1 MQIEI
6 ESSNTDFRQFI
17 QRINLF
23 TGSTHLESRMN
34 NIKTF
39 VLIGSKWPSLIPI
52 SQKMAYK
59 SIMQISRNKKC
70 INKNA
75 MSN

>member
-6 ESSNTDFRQFI
+6 ETSNTNFRQFI

-23 TGSTHLESRMN
+23 TGLTPLESWMN

-39 VLIGSKWPSLIPI
+39 ALIGSK
-52 SQKMAYK
+52 
-59 SIMQISRNKKC
+59 
-70 INKNA
+70 
-75 MSN
+75 

>member
-6 ESSNTDFRQFI
+6 ETSNTNFRQFI

-23 TGSTHLESRMN
+23 TGSIHLESRMN

-39 VLIGSKWPSLIPI
+39 VLIGSK
-52 SQKMAYK
+52 
-59 SIMQISRNKKC
+59 
-70 INKNA
+70 
-75 MSN
+75 